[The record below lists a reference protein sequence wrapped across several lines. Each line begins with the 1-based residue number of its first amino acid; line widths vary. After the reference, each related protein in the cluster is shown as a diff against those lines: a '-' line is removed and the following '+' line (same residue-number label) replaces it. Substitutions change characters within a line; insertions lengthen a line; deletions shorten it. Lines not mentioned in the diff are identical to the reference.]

1 MDIILVVDVE
11 TVVGRGFVEVSVEVI
26 EGWKFHQMF
35 RGMGVLIIT
44 VGLLV
49 IISRIVVV
57 QVVVINRFQG
67 LTEVYRYWLCER
79 ERWGRG

>member
-57 QVVVINRFQG
+57 QVIVIKRFQG
-67 LTEVYRYWLCER
+67 LTEVYRDGLR
-79 ERWGRG
+79 ERRWWGRG

>member
-44 VGLLV
+44 VGLVV
-49 IISRIVVV
+49 IKSRIVVV
-57 QVVVINRFQG
+57 EVMVIEIF
-67 LTEVYRYWLCER
+67 
-79 ERWGRG
+79 